1 MNRRNSTPIQ
11 QSFLRQY
18 QQAVLAFSS
27 LLLGLAFV
35 FIASA
40 FMQKDEAAT
49 KQPEDVFRV
58 CKWITAPDGT
68 REQSVKTA
76 GLLAPELNRQL
87 PGTIAHVARFMNWPE
102 EVAVTNYEQLAP
114 TEKWAF
120 ADPAIM
126 QLFNLKAVYGNV
138 KTALNKPGQLV
149 LTDRYAKKLFGSV
162 NPVGKTLMG
171 LGGKTYTVAAVVE
184 HPASH
189 VAIQFDVIA
198 SWASTLEDNGIHAFP
213 FLNNWTAQLAE
224 TFIRLEDTEQ
234 KALVQQAILEV
245 ARKSPHPSGCTDI
258 FIQSLNK
265 TKENTSIRENA
276 EQDRFGARV
285 SPPGGRMVL
294 VAGGLVL

>member
-1 MNRRNSTPIQ
+1 MNRRNSTPIPP
-11 QSFLRQY
+11 SIFRQY
-18 QQAVLAFSS
+18 QQAILAFSS

-40 FMQKDEAAT
+40 FMQKDEAAQ
-49 KQPEDVFRV
+49 KQPEDIFRV

-76 GLLAPELNRQL
+76 GLLAPELDRQL
-87 PGTIAHVARFMNWPE
+87 AGTVAHVARFMKWPE
-102 EVAVTNYEQLAP
+102 EVAVTNFDQLAP

-120 ADPAIM
+120 ADPAIVP
-126 QLFNLKAVYGNV
+126 LFKLKAVYGNV
-138 KTALNKPGQLV
+138 KNALNKPGQLV
-149 LTDRYAKKLFGSV
+149 LTDRYAKKLFGAV
-162 NPVGKTLMG
+162 NPVGKNLMG

-189 VAIQFDVIA
+189 VAIQFDVLA
-198 SWASTLEDNGIHAFP
+198 SWASTLEDNGLHSFP

-224 TFIRLEDTEQ
+224 TFIRLEDTGQ
-234 KALVQQAILEV
+234 KARVQQAIQEV
-245 ARKSPHPSGCTDI
+245 ARKTPHPSGCTDI
-258 FIQSLNK
+258 FIQSLHGS
-265 TKENTSIRENA
+265 KENSSVRENA